1 MHIRST
7 ILLSAVVLAA
17 GASAQ
22 NKAGKTFD
30 MYFVDTEGGL
40 SALYVSPTGESLLID
55 TGSPGGRDTD
65 RIMAVAADAGVKQV
79 DYLIITHYHGDHIG
93 GLPELAK
100 RISIKHFI
108 DHGETGEHTPA
119 IENSLKLYADLYTSA
134 NHMVAKPGDKIP
146 VSGLNVEV
154 VTSATQVLKTPIAGA
169 PGAGKPNPECA
180 TFKPRDETHVDPDNR
195 YSVGTV
201 IAYGKFRTVN
211 LGDYTWNAEQTLMCP
226 NNPIGTVDLYL
237 TSHHGIDQ
245 SGSAALVHALH
256 PRVAVMHN
264 SARKGGA
271 IQTMQVLHT
280 SPGLEDIWQL
290 HWAYAAGLEQNSPG
304 LFIANVEDAKT
315 MADVLLNPPPTFGQ
329 PGGGGRAGG
338 PPPAG
343 GAPGAPAA
351 VPGMGGGRG
360 AGHTGPAFYIKVS
373 AQADGTFTVTNTRNG
388 FSKTYEAK
396 K

>member
-1 MHIRST
+1 MRLKFFLAAT
-7 ILLSAVVLAA
+7 VLAA
-17 GASAQ
+17 AVSAQ
-22 NKAGKTFD
+22 NKPKTLD

-65 RIMAVAADAGVKQV
+65 RIMAIAADAGVKQI

-100 RISIKHFI
+100 RIPIKHFI
-108 DHGETGEHTPA
+108 DHGESGEDTPA
-119 IENSLKLYADLYTSA
+119 IRNSLKLYADLYTSA

-154 VTSATQVLKTPIAGA
+154 VTSAMQVLKTPIAGA

-195 YSVGTV
+195 YSVGSV
-201 IAYGKFRTVN
+201 ISYGKFRTVN

-264 SARKGGA
+264 SLRKGGA
-271 IQTMQVLHT
+271 IQTMQVLHS
-280 SPGLEDIWQL
+280 SPGLEDVWQL
-290 HWAYAAGLEQNSPG
+290 HWAAAGGLEHNSPG
-304 LFIANVEDAKT
+304 VFIANIEDPKA
-315 MADVLLNPPPTFGQ
+315 MADMLQNPPPTFGQ
-329 PGGGGRAGG
+329 PGAGGRGPGG

-343 GAPGAPAA
+343 GAP
-351 VPGMGGGRG
+351 GGGRG